1 MRALLLEPLWE
12 SQMSIQITDIS
23 ELGDI
28 FIIQDRDA
36 NVMFSKKKEI
46 DRAAATW
53 TEVTGKEMLES
64 Q

>member
-1 MRALLLEPLWE
+1 
-12 SQMSIQITDIS
+12 MSIQITDIS

>member
-1 MRALLLEPLWE
+1 MRALLLESLWE
-12 SQMSIQITDIS
+12 SQISIWITDIS
-23 ELGDI
+23 ELENV
-28 FIIQDRDA
+28 FIIQDKDT

-46 DRAAATW
+46 DRATATW